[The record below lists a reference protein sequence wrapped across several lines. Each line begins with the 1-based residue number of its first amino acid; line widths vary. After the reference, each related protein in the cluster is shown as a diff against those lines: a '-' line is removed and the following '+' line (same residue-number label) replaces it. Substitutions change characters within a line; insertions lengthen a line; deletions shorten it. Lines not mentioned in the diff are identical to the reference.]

1 MRCIYI
7 YLQTWDDVPN
17 GIASPIQRWPRI
29 ESIMQLALCVFF
41 PPCLVALPVLTILP
55 VDALD
60 LYLYMYIYIYIYIHR
75 VYIQYSFYAN
85 QEQLLANIQFL
96 LTNIPRLALK
106 LFRFQKCLILTI
118 LKTKIDMGTCPLR
131 DVLLIKKYVSSHGYV
146 DRQRVSS

>member
-1 MRCIYI
+1 MWYTIDIITLPSPSEVYYEVYIYI

-60 LYLYMYIYIYIYIHR
+60 LYLYMYIYIYIHR
-75 VYIQYSFYAN
+75 VYIYIVFILCQPRTVVG
-85 QEQLLANIQFL
+85 QHP
-96 LTNIPRLALK
+96 IPSDQHSTFGA
-106 LFRFQKCLILTI
+106 QTI
-118 LKTKIDMGTCPLR
+118 SISKVFDTHHIEN
-131 DVLLIKKYVSSHGYV
+131 
-146 DRQRVSS
+146 

>member
-7 YLQTWDDVPN
+7 PLELGWCTKWN
-17 GIASPIQRWPRI
+17 RIAHSAMAKNWVNHVVNIV
-29 ESIMQLALCVFF
+29 CFF

-60 LYLYMYIYIYIYIHR
+60 LYLYMYTYIYIHR
-75 VYIQYSFYAN
+75 ENIYIVFYAN
-85 QEQLLANIQFL
+85 QKQLLANIPFL
-96 LTNIPRLALK
+96 LTNIPRLVLK

-131 DVLLIKKYVSSHGYV
+131 DVLPIKKMFLVMAMLIARGYPP
-146 DRQRVSS
+146 DI